1 MSSTWLNLL
10 GLLVALFLALATG
23 GEASPFNE
31 NRFRARTQPRQGS
44 MPPIPTTPPFNPYG

>member
-44 MPPIPTTPPFNPYG
+44 MPQIPTTPPFNPYG